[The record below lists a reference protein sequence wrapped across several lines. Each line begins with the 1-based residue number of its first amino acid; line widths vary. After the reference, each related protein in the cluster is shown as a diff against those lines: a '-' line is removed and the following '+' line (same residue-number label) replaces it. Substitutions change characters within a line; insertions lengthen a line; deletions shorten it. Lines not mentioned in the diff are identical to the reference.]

1 MMSPIEHLVDVE
13 VEAEDWLDL
22 LPDAVAVVTTGV
34 TAALNAGKVKS
45 QADVVVLLC
54 DDTEM
59 KALNKEYRQK
69 NAPTNVLSFPAPQNP
84 HINKA
89 MQIKGVLEHLG
100 DIALGL
106 ETCVREAKEQGK
118 SLKNHVMHLS
128 VHGALHL
135 LGYDHIADDEAEAM
149 ESLERDILKTLG
161 VDDPYAVPKDITP
174 KDRPKDQHG

>member
-1 MMSPIEHLVDVE
+1 MADIDHLVDVE
-13 VEAEDWLDL
+13 VEAEDWLDV
-22 LPDAVAVVTTGV
+22 LPDAAQVVTTGV
-34 TAALNAGKVKS
+34 IAALNAAKIKD

-54 DDTEM
+54 DDDEM
-59 KALNKEYRQK
+59 RALNKEYRQK
-69 NAPTNVLSFPAPQNP
+69 NAPTNVLSFPAP
-84 HINKA
+84 KT
-89 MQIKGVLEHLG
+89 MRIKGVLDHLG

-135 LGYDHIADDEAEAM
+135 LGYDHIADDEAETM

-161 VDDPYAVPKDITP
+161 VDDPYAVPPT
-174 KDRPKDQHG
+174 RPTGDHG

>member
-1 MMSPIEHLVDVE
+1 MAEQTIEHLVDVE
-13 VEAEDWLDL
+13 VEADGWLDV
-22 LPDAVAVVTTGV
+22 LPDVADIVTTGV
-34 TAALNAGKVKS
+34 LAALEAAKIKD

-54 DDTEM
+54 DDDEM
-59 KALNKEYRQK
+59 RALNKEYRQK
-69 NAPTNVLSFPAPQNP
+69 NAPTNVLSFPAP
-84 HINKA
+84 KT
-89 MQIKGVLEHLG
+89 MRIKGVLDHLG

-106 ETCVREAKEQGK
+106 ETCVREAKDQNK

-161 VDDPYAVPKDITP
+161 VNDPYAPPNDS
-174 KDRPKDQHG
+174 HA